1 VNPWHRYSIRND
13 AMSEA
18 RGHRWHRWVDHTS
31 EVQLQVGAESLAGLA
46 AEAGRAL
53 GLLLLRG
60 RDAEPSGDARTVEV
74 LSVDREALLVDWLNE
89 ILFLAEVERWVAVD
103 FDVTAASSERLEA
116 TARGVPVD
124 EPPAL
129 VKAATFHGLAVEET
143 DGGFQAEVIFD
154 V

>member
-1 VNPWHRYSIRND
+1 MRP
-13 AMSEA
+13 
-18 RGHRWHRWVDHTS
+18 WHRWVDHTA

-53 GLLLLRG
+53 GLFLLRG
-60 RDAEPSGDARTVEV
+60 APSEPAGEARTIEV

-89 ILFLAEVERWVAVD
+89 ILFLAEVERWVAVE
-103 FDVTAASSERLEA
+103 FDILETSSERLKA
-116 TARGVPVD
+116 SARGVPVE

-129 VKAATFHGLAVEET
+129 VKAATFHGLAVEER